1 MDEGRFIVLW
11 LILGGLLAAL
21 IFIRTPRR
29 LRGEGL
35 FLVCLVCLFCGYVLA
50 YGGNLALC
58 TLLRHDPV
66 EVVERDE
73 RQEENGDDMEYYLTV
88 RQRDSQLSI
97 RMVDLHLPTEEK

>member
-1 MDEGRFIVLW
+1 M
-11 LILGGLLAAL
+11 
-21 IFIRTPRR
+21 
-29 LRGEGL
+29 
-35 FLVCLVCLFCGYVLA
+35 CLVCLFCWYVLA

-58 TLLRHDPV
+58 TSARHYPA

-73 RQEENGDDMEYYLTV
+73 RQEEDGDDMEYYLTVRLDDGTMAELLVPESLYRMEAAGEEIVV

>member
-1 MDEGRFIVLW
+1 M
-11 LILGGLLAAL
+11 
-21 IFIRTPRR
+21 
-29 LRGEGL
+29 
-35 FLVCLVCLFCGYVLA
+35 CLVCLFCWYVLA

-58 TLLRHDPV
+58 TSLRHDPV

-88 RQRDSQLSI
+88 RQRDSQLYI